1 MVTKDLH
8 PNAGKECGDE
18 HASLKAIF
26 HYDKLM
32 ECLFTLAGPELTYH
46 PPEDP
51 SKLEKLKR
59 FDQPSP
65 VSESVPPP
73 EEDTDVGDTDGM
85 TLAEMAEA
93 RGESVPPPA
102 QKATVEVLRE
112 SRPALKLITRE
123 EWLDDEPQRL
133 ITILSTDAVRF
144 ARQTADEVIC
154 RKVLP
159 IKVVNNI
166 VCIGLTCYRPMGAHG
181 EPIISAPFAF
191 LSDQLKFKRLEFSR
205 SDMLYAA
212 KVRPMASVM
221 MGREEIVVA
230 WEHGE
235 RFGNQIVW
243 FPLEMTHDLLGE
255 PKLEDLATMTLLRWV
270 EKNDPIIRRR
280 AYSADYDPVQF
291 PEQQS
296 LPVGRQE
303 TASGDATARCDQ
315 QEGISGS
322 KG

>member
-32 ECLFTLAGPELTYH
+32 EHLIALAGPELTYH

-59 FDQPSP
+59 FDQHSP

-73 EEDTDVGDTDGM
+73 EDDDVGDPDGM
-85 TLAEMAEA
+85 ILAEMAEA
-93 RGESVPPPA
+93 RGESVPPPP
-102 QKATVEVLRE
+102 KASTEVLPE
-112 SRPALKLITRE
+112 SRPSLKLITRE
-123 EWLDDEPQRL
+123 EWIDDEPQRL
-133 ITILSTDAVRF
+133 VTILSTDVVRF

-159 IKVVNNI
+159 IKVVNNV

-191 LSDQLKFKRLEFSR
+191 LSDQLKFKRLEYSR

-221 MGREEIVVA
+221 MGREEMVVA

-243 FPLEMTHDLLGE
+243 FPLEMAHDLLGE

-296 LPVGRQE
+296 LPVGRLADNSDSE
-303 TASGDATARCDQ
+303 ATNDQ
-315 QEGISGS
+315 QAVGGS
-322 KG
+322 QS